1 MFEGVGDGA
10 FGFAV
15 RGWFWHFFFFVFRS
29 GGKEGKE
36 GGWFSD
42 RLGSRDVRSSQNFF
56 AGHDQMKRERPVKLC
71 IAFCI
76 CSWVSSYKTS
86 GFFLFSGFERECVW
100 ED

>member
-1 MFEGVGDGA
+1 MARLGLRLGVG
-10 FGFAV
+10 FGI
-15 RGWFWHFFFFVFRS
+15 FFSLFS
-29 GGKEGKE
+29 DQEGKKAKK

-76 CSWVSSYKTS
+76 CSWVSSYKAS
-86 GFFLFSGFERECVW
+86 GFFFFFWL
-100 ED
+100 